1 MSFMNKLKSK
11 ISSFILDLFRDEIE
25 KEIIRL
31 MRKKPTYNCITSD
44 TTVLLSEARVENL
57 SRCKEKITIGHNSY
71 IRGELLVYAHSGQ
84 INIGDWTYIGAGTRL
99 WSMASI
105 FVGNRVLISHNV
117 NIIDNTAHS
126 KDPSER
132 HQHFKNI
139 VTSGHP
145 KKAEELPGI
154 YSDDIVIE
162 DDVWIGFGVTILK
175 GVRIG
180 ANSIIYAGSTV
191 LNDVPPNSTYRNK
204 IEPIVNHF

>member
-1 MSFMNKLKSK
+1 
-11 ISSFILDLFRDEIE
+11 
-25 KEIIRL
+25 
-31 MRKKPTYNCITSD
+31 
-44 TTVLLSEARVENL
+44 
-57 SRCKEKITIGHNSY
+57 
-71 IRGELLVYAHSGQ
+71 
-84 INIGDWTYIGAGTRL
+84 
-99 WSMASI
+99 
-105 FVGNRVLISHNV
+105 
-117 NIIDNTAHS
+117 
-126 KDPSER
+126 
-132 HQHFKNI
+132 